1 MISKKQIITLVV
13 VLALI
18 GLAGII
24 TSVNKN
30 KNINKQNEQPVTVVD
45 QDTNLDNLTNS
56 NEQLANNTKTEDI
69 NSVKT
74 KTMTDIKEFSY
85 EVLKEG
91 AGIVA
96 VAKKTVTV
104 DYKGMF
110 LDGKVFDQGTFPFT
124 LGIGQVVQG
133 FDKGVLGMKVGETRK
148 IYIPSDMGYGARGAG
163 ATIPP
168 NTDLIFEV
176 TLKSIQ

>member
-1 MISKKQIITLVV
+1 MINKKHIITFGVFAVLLILAYVTMYASKPKNDQNSINQSGANQVGEPVINNQEQEKLTDGETKQESKK
-13 VLALI
+13 
-18 GLAGII
+18 
-24 TSVNKN
+24 
-30 KNINKQNEQPVTVVD
+30 
-45 QDTNLDNLTNS
+45 
-56 NEQLANNTKTEDI
+56 
-69 NSVKT
+69 
-74 KTMTDIKEFSY
+74 MTDIKEFSY

-91 AGIVA
+91 TGIAA
-96 VAKKTVTV
+96 VANKTVTV

-110 LDGKVFDQGTFPFT
+110 LDGKIFDQGTFPFT
-124 LGIGQVVQG
+124 LGVGQVVQG

-163 ATIPP
+163 AAIPP

>member
-18 GLAGII
+18 GLAGISM
-24 TSVNKN
+24 SVSKN
-30 KNINKQNEQPVTVVD
+30 KNTENDQSEVVTD
-45 QDTNLDNLTNS
+45 QDIESSDLTNS
-56 NEQLANNTKTEDI
+56 DNKLIINNTKAE
-69 NSVKT
+69 NPAKS

-91 AGIVA
+91 TGVAA
-96 VAKKTVTV
+96 VANKTVTV

-110 LDGKVFDQGTFPFT
+110 LDGKIFDQGTFPFT

-163 ATIPP
+163 AAIPP